1 VTARRC
7 LRPDHNRVSETGRQ
21 TVISADVNMLHQ
33 VLCPEL
39 DARQRFR
46 TERNHEPSRESRKR
60 GSTVLMVVI
69 DYRVLGSFDPRF
81 ESAKAMLGAH
91 AMEFRI
97 RSATALREPTS
108 E

>member
-1 VTARRC
+1 
-7 LRPDHNRVSETGRQ
+7 
-21 TVISADVNMLHQ
+21 
-33 VLCPEL
+33 
-39 DARQRFR
+39 
-46 TERNHEPSRESRKR
+46 
-60 GSTVLMVVI
+60 MVVI